1 MKIVVAGGRDE
12 ADFLIGLLMLG
23 KHKLIA
29 VNGDRSYCE
38 HLAAAHDDISVMFGD
53 PCKEYVMEDAGIRG
67 FDIVIA
73 LREGDADN
81 LEICQMC
88 KRLFAVKKTVC
99 SVRNPKNVEIFELL
113 GVDRAI
119 SATYMLAH
127 YIEQA
132 SVVEDLVRVMPLENQ
147 KVLVNEIMVKSD
159 FPVVDQKLMD
169 MQLPYNAIVSCIIR
183 DAEVIVPNGQSKIM
197 AGDRLIIMTTPQSQA
212 EAVKAIIGREE
223 NEG

>member
-12 ADFLIGLLMLG
+12 ADFLIGLLLMG

-29 VNGDRSYCE
+29 VNGDMDYCE
-38 HLAAAHDDISVMFGD
+38 HLAGAYDGLSVIYGD

-73 LREGDADN
+73 LREKDADN
-81 LEICQMC
+81 LEICQMA

-99 SVRNPKNVEIFELL
+99 TVRNPKNVEIFELL

-132 SVVEDLVRVMPLENQ
+132 SIVEDLVRVMPLENQ

-159 FPVVDQKLMD
+159 CPAVDQKIAD
-169 MQLPYNAIVSCIIR
+169 MELPFNTIISCIIR
-183 DAEVIVPNGQSKIM
+183 DTEVIVPNGQNRIM
-197 AGDRLIIMTTPQSQA
+197 AGDRLVVMTTPQSQK
-212 EAVKAIIGREE
+212 EAIREILGREE
-223 NEG
+223 NE